1 MKNRGRGQLL
11 LTRLEESVA
20 HPEVYPACPEHLGG
34 ALGRGKGDSVGSA
47 SVIG

>member
-1 MKNRGRGQLL
+1 MMAIRGVRSPCKIVMTHMLK
-11 LTRLEESVA
+11 SIS
-20 HPEVYPACPEHLGG
+20 CPEHLGG